1 MSFQFTDDFKLAYSM
16 MNDTRNH
23 LFITGKAGTGKS
35 TLLRHFK
42 NTTDKNVVFLA
53 PTGLAAINVGGQ
65 TIHSFFKFPPRPFE
79 PTELKRRFNKSLFA
93 KLECIVIDEVS
104 MVRADILDAMDY
116 FLKLMGPDRSL
127 PFGGVQMIFIG
138 DLFQLPPIVRR
149 DFLGVLHSKGYES
162 PFFFSA
168 LCLEE
173 VDLIHLELT
182 KIFRQNDA
190 YFLNILNNIR
200 NNNMDYESLEELND
214 ICFEQELIYDE
225 PIIMLCSTNDIA
237 NTVNKTELEKIEGM
251 PHTSVASLSGQVDT
265 RNLPC
270 EEALVLKIGAQVMFT
285 RNDTKSNRWVN
296 GSIGT
301 VSDIVK
307 EGIKVDLINAK
318 GEIDTYLVKKESWDF
333 YKYAFDAGSS
343 KISSQVVGSITQ
355 YPLKLAYAITIHK
368 SQGMTFKQVVI
379 DFGKGAFAPGQ
390 VYVAMSR
397 CVSLA
402 GIELKRKI
410 GPRDI
415 IIDQRVVEYAFQNDI
430 L

>member
-42 NTTDKNVVFLA
+42 KTTDKNVVFLA

-79 PTELKRRFNKSLFA
+79 PAELKRRYNKSLFS

-104 MVRADILDAMDY
+104 MVRADLLDAMDY
-116 FLKLMGPDRSL
+116 FLRLMGPDRTL

-168 LCLEE
+168 LCLEDVE
-173 VDLIHLELT
+173 IMHLELT
-182 KIFRQNDA
+182 KIFRQKDA

-200 NNNMDYESLEELND
+200 NNNMDFESLEELND
-214 ICFEQELIYDE
+214 ICFEQELIHDE

-237 NTVNKTELEKIEGM
+237 NAINKTELEKLEGI
-251 PHTSVASLSGQVDT
+251 PNTSIASLSGEVDN
-265 RNLPC
+265 RHLPC
-270 EEALVLKIGAQVMFT
+270 EQALELKLGAQVMFT
-285 RNDTKSNRWVN
+285 RNDAKGNRWVN

-301 VSDIVK
+301 VSDILK
-307 EGIKVDLINAK
+307 EGIKVDLIDDK
-318 GEIDTYLVKKESWDF
+318 GQLNTYLVTKESWDF
-333 YKYAFDAGSS
+333 YKYAFDAGTG
-343 KISSQVVGSITQ
+343 KISSKVIGSITQ

-368 SQGMTFKQVVI
+368 SQGMTFKQVII
-379 DFGKGAFAPGQ
+379 DFGRGAFAPGQ